1 MSDDLREAGADQH
14 LIDQAIG
21 LEDMVW
27 GAIRLFRTGL
37 RFVGDFADRVEDQP
51 AVAGSYPL
59 VLGD

>member
-37 RFVGDFADRVEDQP
+37 RVVGDFADRVEDQP
-51 AVAGSYPL
+51 AVAGS
-59 VLGD
+59 